1 MASFWRHY
9 RSNPPLIRRAETLIM
24 PQYFIER
31 PVFAWVIAI
40 MIVIAGLIAIPQ
52 LPVSRYPAIAP
63 PSVSI
68 YASYPGATPQVIN
81 DSVTSLIEREIS
93 GAKNV
98 LYFDSSADSSGS
110 TTVTV
115 TFKPGTD
122 AELAQMDIQNRLKA
136 VEPRLPEAVR
146 RAGLSVESASSGFLM
161 IVSLKSK
168 DGAIDALALDDY
180 LVRNIAPELKRV
192 SGVGRVQ
199 SFGSEAAMR
208 IWVDPTRLLAHS
220 ISMAEVTH
228 AIQSQNLQVAP
239 GRLGDAPTV
248 PGQKVSVPLNVKGQ
262 LQTVDEF
269 SDIVI
274 RSNPDGSRLI
284 LGDIARIEVGSQSW
298 SFAIL
303 DGGKPATAA
312 AIQVTPGAN
321 AVSTSSGVRA
331 RMAELSLTIPAG
343 IEYAISYDT
352 APFVKVSIQKVA
364 QTLAEAMVLVFL
376 IMLLFLQNI
385 RYTLIP
391 AIVAPIALLG
401 TFAVMLALGYSIN
414 VLTMFGMVLA
424 IGIIVDDAIVVVE
437 NVERLMATEGL
448 SPREATRKAM
458 GEITGAVIGI
468 TLVLTA
474 VLLPMG
480 FASGSV
486 GAIYRQFTVSMAVS
500 VAFSAFLALSLTPA
514 LCASLLKPIDPGHR
528 QRNGLFGWFNRSFDR
543 LTESYSGWVARLVQ
557 RTGRTMLVYVTIVG
571 AVAYGYGTLATAFVP
586 EEDQGSFM
594 TSITLPAEATA
605 ERTRDVVDL
614 LERHVQTRP
623 DIVNNLTIMGFGFS
637 GSGTNTAMSFT
648 SLKDWDKRSGS
659 VDDEVNL
666 ATEAMAAAP
675 EGEILSMKPPAIDE
689 LGTTSGFAL
698 RLQDRANH
706 GGTALS
712 VAAAQL
718 TQLASENKLLSDVRV
733 DGLPDGQS
741 VTLVVDR
748 QKASALGVAYTTI
761 SDTLSGSIGSTY
773 VNDFPRDGRLQQVI
787 VQAEP
792 KSRMQVDDILNLHV
806 RSDAGKM
813 VQLSEIVTAEW
824 STIPLQVTRY
834 NGYPSISL
842 SGSAAKGVSS
852 GKAMDE
858 IEQLALKL
866 PKGFAV
872 EWTGQ
877 SLQERQSGAQA
888 PMLMAFSF
896 LIVFLVLSAL
906 YESWTIPLSVMLVV
920 PLGMLGAVIAVHLR
934 GLENDVFFKV
944 GLITLIGLSAK
955 NAVLIVE
962 FARKRQRDGLGLA
975 AAVVEAARLRLR
987 PIAMTSLAF
996 TLGVVPLV
1004 IASGAS
1010 SETQNAIGTGLFGGM
1025 ISGTVLA
1032 VLFVP
1037 AFYVIVTRFTRSLR
1051 RSSALSGNG

>member
-1 MASFWRHY
+1 
-9 RSNPPLIRRAETLIM
+9 M
-24 PQYFIER
+24 PQFFIER

-40 MIVIAGLIAIPQ
+40 LIVIAGLIAIPQ

-68 YASYPGATPQVIN
+68 YATYTGATPQVIN

-110 TTVTV
+110 SNVTV

-122 AELAQMDIQNRLKA
+122 PELAQVDIQNRLKA

-168 DGAIDALALDDY
+168 DGTIDALSLDDY
-180 LVRNIAPELKRV
+180 LVRTIAPELKRV

-208 IWVDPTRLLAHS
+208 VWIDPVRLLAHS
-220 ISMAEVTH
+220 ISMAEVTQ

-248 PGQKVSVPLNVKGQ
+248 PGQKVSVPLSIKGQ
-262 LQTVDEF
+262 LRTAEEF
-269 SDIVI
+269 ADVI
-274 RSNPDGSRLI
+274 LRSNPDGSRLT
-284 LGDIARIEVGSQSW
+284 LGELARIEVGSQSS

-303 DGGKPATAA
+303 DGGQPATAA

-321 AVSTSSGVRA
+321 AVSTSSGIRA
-331 RMAELSLTIPAG
+331 RLAELSLTMPAG

-480 FASGSV
+480 LASGSV

-500 VAFSAFLALSLTPA
+500 IVFSAFLALSLTPA
-514 LCASLLKPIDPGHR
+514 LCASLLKPIERGHH
-528 QRNGLFGWFNRSFDR
+528 QRKGLFGWFNRGFDR
-543 LTESYSGWVARLVQ
+543 LTERYTGWIARLVHK
-557 RTGRTMLVYVTIVG
+557 TGRTMLVYGAIVG
-571 AVAYGYGTLATAFVP
+571 AVAYGYGALATAFVP

-594 TSITLPAEATA
+594 TSFTLPAEATA
-605 ERTRDVVDL
+605 ERTRDIVDL
-614 LERHVQTRP
+614 FEKHVQTRP
-623 DIVNNLTIMGFGFS
+623 NIVNNLTIMGFGFS
-637 GSGTNTAMSFT
+637 GSGANTAMAFT
-648 SLKDWDKRSGS
+648 SLKEWDKRSTRI
-659 VDDEVNL
+659 DDEVNA

-675 EGEILSMKPPAIDE
+675 EGEVLSMKPPAIDE
-689 LGTTSGFAL
+689 LGTSSGFTL

-706 GGTALS
+706 GEQALAE
-712 VAAAQL
+712 AAAQL
-718 TQLASENKLLSDVRV
+718 TQLASRNTQLRDVRV
-733 DGLPDGQS
+733 DGLPTGPS

-748 QKASALGVAYTTI
+748 EKASALGVAYTTI
-761 SDTLSGSIGSTY
+761 SDTLSGAVGSTY
-773 VNDFPRDGRLQQVI
+773 VNDFPRNGRLQQVI

-792 KSRMQVDDILNLHV
+792 ASRMQVDDVLHLHV
-806 RSDAGKM
+806 RNDAGKM

-834 NGYPSISL
+834 NGYPSLSL
-842 SGSAAKGVSS
+842 SGSAARGVSS

-858 IEQLALKL
+858 LQQLALKL
-866 PKGFAV
+866 PKGFAI

-896 LIVFLVLSAL
+896 LIVFLVLAAL

-920 PLGMLGAVIAVHLR
+920 PLGILGAVIAVHLR
-934 GLENDVFFKV
+934 GLDNDVFFKV

-975 AAVVEAARLRLR
+975 DAVVEAARLRLR
-987 PIAMTSLAF
+987 PIVMTSLAF

-1032 VLFVP
+1032 VFFVP
-1037 AFYVIVTRFTRSLR
+1037 AFFVVVTRLAIR
-1051 RSSALSGNG
+1051 REPYPAPDGNREPAE

>member
-1 MASFWRHY
+1 
-9 RSNPPLIRRAETLIM
+9 M
-24 PQYFIER
+24 PQFFIDR

-52 LPVSRYPAIAP
+52 LPVSRFPTIAP

-68 YASYPGATPQVIN
+68 YATYTGATPQVIN

-93 GAKNV
+93 GVKNV

-110 TTVTV
+110 TTITV

-122 AELAQMDIQNRLKA
+122 PELAQVDIQNRLKV
-136 VEPRLPEAVR
+136 VEPRLPEPVR
-146 RAGLSVESASSGFLM
+146 RAGLSVEAASSGFLM
-161 IVSLKSK
+161 IVSVKST
-168 DGAIDALALDDY
+168 DGTIDALRLDDY

-192 SGVGRVQ
+192 AGVGRVQ

-208 IWVDPTRLLAHS
+208 IWVDPMRLLAHS
-220 ISMAEVTH
+220 ISMAEVTQ
-228 AIQSQNLQVAP
+228 AIQSQNIQVTP
-239 GRLGDAPTV
+239 GRLGDTPTV
-248 PGQKVSVPLNVKGQ
+248 PGQKVSVPLNVTGQ
-262 LQTVDEF
+262 LQTPEEF
-269 SDIVI
+269 AEVTI
-274 RSNPDGSRLI
+274 RSSPDGSRLT
-284 LGDIARIEVGSQSW
+284 LGDIARIEVGSQSS

-312 AIQVTPGAN
+312 AIQMMPGAN

-331 RMAELSLTIPAG
+331 RLAELALTMPAG

-352 APFVKVSIQKVA
+352 APFVKVSIQKVV
-364 QTLAEAMVLVFL
+364 QTLVEAMVLVFL

-401 TFAVMLALGYSIN
+401 TFAVMLAIGYSIN

-437 NVERLMATEGL
+437 NVERLMTTEGL

-458 GEITGAVIGI
+458 TEITGAVIGI

-474 VLLPMG
+474 VFLPMG

-500 VAFSAFLALSLTPA
+500 ILFSAFLALSLTPA
-514 LCASLLKPIDPGHR
+514 LCATLLKPAKHGHL
-528 QRNGLFGWFNRSFDR
+528 QRKGVFGSFNRGFSR
-543 LTESYSGWVARLVQ
+543 LTERYTGWITGLVQ
-557 RTGRTMLVYVTIVG
+557 KTGRVMLVYLTILG
-571 AVAYGYGTLATAFVP
+571 AVAYGYTTLATTFVP

-594 TSITLPAEATA
+594 TSFTLPAEATA
-605 ERTRDVVDL
+605 ERTRDVVNL
-614 LERHVQTRP
+614 FEKHVQTRP

-637 GSGTNTAMSFT
+637 GSGPNTAMSFT
-648 SLKDWDKRSGS
+648 TMKDWDERTTS
-659 VDDEVNL
+659 VDDEVNA
-666 ATEAMAAAP
+666 ATIAVAGAD
-675 EGEILSMKPPAIDE
+675 EGEIFSLKPPAIDE
-689 LGTTSGFAL
+689 LGTTSGFSL

-706 GGTALS
+706 GEKALAA
-712 VAAAQL
+712 AAAQL
-718 TQLASENKLLSDVRV
+718 TQLASKSKLLSDVRV
-733 DGLPDGQS
+733 DGLPSGPS
-741 VTLVVDR
+741 VTLKVDR
-748 QKASALGVAYTTI
+748 QKASALGVEYSMI
-761 SDTLSGSIGSTY
+761 SDTLSGAVGSTY
-773 VNDFPRDGRLQQVI
+773 VNDFPHDGRLQQVI
-787 VQAEP
+787 LQAEP
-792 KSRMQVDDILNLHV
+792 ASRMQLDDILNLHV
-806 RSDAGKM
+806 RSGTGNM
-813 VQLSEIVTAEW
+813 VRLSEIVTPEW

-834 NGYPSISL
+834 NGYPSTSL
-842 SGSAAKGVSS
+842 SGSSAQGVSS

-858 IEQLALKL
+858 IEQLALQL

-896 LIVFLVLSAL
+896 LIVFLVLAAL
-906 YESWTIPLSVMLVV
+906 YESWKVPLSVMLVV
-920 PLGMLGAVIAVHLR
+920 PLGVLGAIIAVHLR

-962 FARKRQRDGLGLA
+962 FARKRQMDGQGLVE
-975 AAVVEAARLRLR
+975 AVVESARLRLR
-987 PIAMTSLAF
+987 PIVMTSLAF

-1032 VLFVP
+1032 VMFVP
-1037 AFYVIVTRFTRSLR
+1037 IFHVFVTRLGR
-1051 RSSALSGNG
+1051 RRQQQRTLGNEA

>member
-1 MASFWRHY
+1 
-9 RSNPPLIRRAETLIM
+9 M
-24 PQYFIER
+24 PQFFIER

-40 MIVIAGLIAIPQ
+40 MIVIAGLVAIPQ

-68 YASYPGATPQVIN
+68 FASYPGATPQVIN
-81 DSVTSLIEREIS
+81 DSVTSVIEREIS

-115 TFKPGTD
+115 TFKPGTNP
-122 AELAQMDIQNRLKA
+122 ELAQVDIQNRLKA
-136 VEPRLPEAVR
+136 VEARLPEAVR
-146 RAGLSVESASSGFLM
+146 RGGLSVESASSGFLM

-168 DGAIDALALDDY
+168 DGSIDALALDDY

-208 IWVDPTRLLAHS
+208 IWVDPARMLAHS
-220 ISMAEVTH
+220 ISMAEVTQ

-248 PGQKVSVPLNVKGQ
+248 PGQKVTVPLNVRGQ

-269 SDIVI
+269 SGII
-274 RSNPDGSRLI
+274 LRSNSDGSRLT
-284 LGDIARIEVGSQSW
+284 LGEIARIEIGAQAS

-321 AVSTSSGVRA
+321 AVSTSNGVRA
-331 RMAELSLTIPAG
+331 RLAELSLTMPAG

-437 NVERLMATEGL
+437 NVERLMAKEGL

-480 FASGSV
+480 LASGSV

-500 VAFSAFLALSLTPA
+500 IAFSAFLALSLTPA
-514 LCASLLKPIDPGHR
+514 LCASLLKPIDPAHH
-528 QRNGLFGWFNRSFDR
+528 QRKGLFGWFNRGFDR
-543 LTESYSGWVARLVQ
+543 LTEGYTDWVKCLVQ
-557 RTGRTMLVYVTIVG
+557 KTGRTMLVYLAIVG
-571 AVAYGYGTLATAFVP
+571 AVAYGYSTLATAFVP

-605 ERTRDVVDL
+605 GRTRDVVNL
-614 LERHVQTRP
+614 FEQHVQTRP

-637 GSGTNTAMSFT
+637 GSGTNTAMAFT

-659 VDDEVNL
+659 VDDEVNA
-666 ATEAMAAAP
+666 ATEAMSAAP
-675 EGEILSMKPPAIDE
+675 EGEVLSMKPPAIDE
-689 LGTTSGFAL
+689 LGTTSGFSL
-698 RLQDRANH
+698 RLQDRASH
-706 GGTALS
+706 GEKALGE
-712 VAAAQL
+712 AAAQL
-718 TQLASENKLLSDVRV
+718 TQLASQNKLLNDVRV
-733 DGLPDGQS
+733 DGLPNGPS

-748 QKASALGVAYTTI
+748 QKASALGVGYSTI
-761 SDTLSGSIGSTY
+761 SDTLSGSVGSTY

-792 KSRMQVDDILNLHV
+792 NSRMQVEDILNLHV
-806 RSDAGKM
+806 RSDSGKM

-834 NGYPSISL
+834 NGYPSLSL
-842 SGSAAKGVSS
+842 SGSAGKGVSS
-852 GKAMDE
+852 SKAMDE
-858 IEQLALKL
+858 VEQLALKL
-866 PKGFAV
+866 PKGFAI

-896 LIVFLVLSAL
+896 VIVFLVLAAL

-920 PLGMLGAVIAVHLR
+920 PLGILGAVIAVHLR

-975 AAVVEAARLRLR
+975 DAVVEAARLRLR
-987 PIAMTSLAF
+987 PIVMTSLAF

-1025 ISGTVLA
+1025 ISGTALA
-1032 VLFVP
+1032 VVFVP
-1037 AFYVIVTRFTRSLR
+1037 VFYMTIMRPIRPLKVQAG
-1051 RSSALSGNG
+1051 SATTATLQD

>member
-1 MASFWRHY
+1 
-9 RSNPPLIRRAETLIM
+9 M
-24 PQYFIER
+24 PQFFIER

-40 MIVIAGLIAIPQ
+40 MIVIAGLVAIPQ

-68 YASYPGATPQVIN
+68 FASYPGATPQVIN
-81 DSVTSLIEREIS
+81 DSVTSVIEREIS

-115 TFKPGTD
+115 TFKPGTNP
-122 AELAQMDIQNRLKA
+122 ELAQVDVQNRLKA
-136 VEPRLPEAVR
+136 VESRLPEVVR
-146 RAGLSVESASSGFLM
+146 RGGLSVESASSGFLM

-168 DGAIDALALDDY
+168 DGSIDALALDDY

-220 ISMAEVTH
+220 ISMAEVTQ

-248 PGQKVSVPLNVKGQ
+248 PGQKVTVPLNVRGQ

-269 SDIVI
+269 SGII
-274 RSNPDGSRLI
+274 LRSNPDGSRLT
-284 LGDIARIEVGSQSW
+284 LGEVARIEIGAQSS

-321 AVSTSSGVRA
+321 AVTTSNGVRA
-331 RMAELSLTIPAG
+331 RLAELSLTLPAG

-437 NVERLMATEGL
+437 NVERLMAKEGL

-458 GEITGAVIGI
+458 SEITGAVIGI

-480 FASGSV
+480 LASGSV

-500 VAFSAFLALSLTPA
+500 IAFSAFLALSLTPA
-514 LCASLLKPIDPGHR
+514 LCASLLKPIDPTHH
-528 QRNGLFGWFNRSFDR
+528 QRKGLFGWFNQGFDR
-543 LTESYSGWVARLVQ
+543 LTEGYTGWITRLVQ
-557 RTGRTMLVYVTIVG
+557 KTGRTMLLYLAIVG
-571 AVAYGYGTLATAFVP
+571 AVAYGYSTLATAFVP
-586 EEDQGSFM
+586 DEDQGSFM

-614 LERHVQTRP
+614 FEKHIQTRP
-623 DIVNNLTIMGFGFS
+623 DVVNNLTIMGFGFS
-637 GSGTNTAMSFT
+637 GSGTNTAMAFT
-648 SLKDWDKRSGS
+648 SLKDWDKRSRS
-659 VDDEVNL
+659 VDDEVNA

-675 EGEILSMKPPAIDE
+675 EGEVLSMKPPSIDE
-689 LGTTSGFAL
+689 LGTTSGFSL

-706 GGTALS
+706 GEKALGE
-712 VAAAQL
+712 AAAQL
-718 TQLASENKLLSDVRV
+718 TQLASQNKLLSDVRV
-733 DGLPDGQS
+733 DGLPNGPS

-761 SDTLSGSIGSTY
+761 SDTLSGSVGSTY
-773 VNDFPRDGRLQQVI
+773 VNDFPRDGLLQQVI

-806 RSDAGKM
+806 RSDSGKM
-813 VQLSEIVTAEW
+813 VQLSEILTAEW

-834 NGYPSISL
+834 NGYPSLSL
-842 SGSAAKGVSS
+842 SGSAGKGVSS

-896 LIVFLVLSAL
+896 LIVFLVLAAL

-920 PLGMLGAVIAVHLR
+920 PLGILGAVIAVHLR

-975 AAVVEAARLRLR
+975 DAVVDAARLRLR
-987 PIAMTSLAF
+987 PIVMTSLAF

-1025 ISGTVLA
+1025 ISGTALA
-1032 VLFVP
+1032 VVFVP
-1037 AFYVIVTRFTRSLR
+1037 VFYMTIMRPIRPLKVQAG
-1051 RSSALSGNG
+1051 SATTATLQD

>member
-1 MASFWRHY
+1 
-9 RSNPPLIRRAETLIM
+9 M
-24 PQYFIER
+24 PQFFIER

-40 MIVIAGLIAIPQ
+40 MIVIAGLVAIPQ

-68 YASYPGATPQVIN
+68 FASYPGATPQVIN
-81 DSVTSLIEREIS
+81 DSVTSVIEREIS

-115 TFKPGTD
+115 TFKPGTNP
-122 AELAQMDIQNRLKA
+122 ELAQVDIQNRLKA
-136 VEPRLPEAVR
+136 VESRLPEAVR
-146 RAGLSVESASSGFLM
+146 RGGLSVESASSGFLM

-168 DGAIDALALDDY
+168 DGSIDALALDDY

-208 IWVDPTRLLAHS
+208 IWVDPARLLAHS
-220 ISMAEVTH
+220 ISMAEVTQ

-248 PGQKVSVPLNVKGQ
+248 PGQKVTVPLDVRGQ

-269 SDIVI
+269 SDII
-274 RSNPDGSRLI
+274 LRSNPDGSRLT
-284 LGDIARIEVGSQSW
+284 LGEIARIEIGAQSS

-303 DGGKPATAA
+303 DGGKSATAA

-321 AVSTSSGVRA
+321 AVTTSNGVRA
-331 RMAELSLTIPAG
+331 RLAELSLTLPAG

-364 QTLAEAMVLVFL
+364 QTLAEAMALVFL

-437 NVERLMATEGL
+437 NVERLMAKEGL
-448 SPREATRKAM
+448 SPRDATRKAM

-480 FASGSV
+480 LASGSV

-500 VAFSAFLALSLTPA
+500 IAFSAFLALSLTPA
-514 LCASLLKPIDPGHR
+514 LCASLLKPIDAAQNR
-528 QRNGLFGWFNRSFDR
+528 RKGLFGWFNRGFDR
-543 LTESYSGWVARLVQ
+543 LTEGYTGWVTRLVQ
-557 RTGRTMLVYVTIVG
+557 KTGRTMLVYVAIVG

-605 ERTRDVVDL
+605 ERTQNVVDL
-614 LERHVQTRP
+614 FEKHAQTRP

-637 GSGTNTAMSFT
+637 GSGTNTAMAFT
-648 SLKDWDKRSGS
+648 SLRDWDKRSGS
-659 VDDEVNL
+659 VDDEVNA
-666 ATEAMAAAP
+666 ATEAMVAVP
-675 EGEILSMKPPAIDE
+675 EGEVFSMKPPAIDE

-698 RLQDRANH
+698 RLQDRTNH
-706 GGTALS
+706 GEQALAE
-712 VAAAQL
+712 AAAQL
-718 TQLASENKLLSDVRV
+718 TQLASQNKLLSDVRV
-733 DGLPDGQS
+733 DGLPNGPS

-748 QKASALGVAYTTI
+748 EKASALGVAYTTI
-761 SDTLSGSIGSTY
+761 SDTLGGSVGSIY
-773 VNDFPRDGRLQQVI
+773 VNDFPRNGRLQQVI

-792 KSRMQVDDILNLHV
+792 RSRMQVDDILNLHV

-813 VQLSEIVTAEW
+813 VQLSEIVSAEW

-834 NGYPSISL
+834 NGYPSLSL

-858 IEQLALKL
+858 MEQLALKL
-866 PKGFAV
+866 PKGFTV

-877 SLQERQSGAQA
+877 SLQERQSGTQA

-896 LIVFLVLSAL
+896 LIVFLVLAAL

-920 PLGMLGAVIAVHLR
+920 PLGILGAVIAVHLR

-962 FARKRQRDGLGLA
+962 FARKRQSDGLGLIE
-975 AAVVEAARLRLR
+975 AVVEAARLRLR
-987 PIAMTSLAF
+987 PIVMTSLAF

-1032 VLFVP
+1032 LIFVP
-1037 AFYVIVTRFTRSLR
+1037 IFYVVVIRFTRRLR
-1051 RSSALSGNG
+1051 RSSTLRVNG

>member
-1 MASFWRHY
+1 
-9 RSNPPLIRRAETLIM
+9 M
-24 PQYFIER
+24 PQFFIER

-40 MIVIAGLIAIPQ
+40 MIVIAGLVASPQ

-68 YASYPGATPQVIN
+68 FASYPGATPQVIN
-81 DSVTSLIEREIS
+81 DSVTSVIEREIS

-115 TFKPGTD
+115 TFKPGTNP
-122 AELAQMDIQNRLKA
+122 ELAQVDVQNRLKA
-136 VEPRLPEAVR
+136 VESRLPEVVR
-146 RAGLSVESASSGFLM
+146 RGGLSVESASSGFLM

-168 DGAIDALALDDY
+168 DGSIDALALDDY

-208 IWVDPTRLLAHS
+208 IWVDPARLLAHS
-220 ISMAEVTH
+220 LSMAEVTQ

-248 PGQKVSVPLNVKGQ
+248 PGQKVTVPLNVRGQ

-269 SDIVI
+269 SGII
-274 RSNPDGSRLI
+274 LRSNPDGSRLT
-284 LGDIARIEVGSQSW
+284 LGEIARIEIGAQSS

-321 AVSTSSGVRA
+321 AVTTSNGVRA
-331 RMAELSLTIPAG
+331 RLAELSLTLPAG

-364 QTLAEAMVLVFL
+364 QTLAEAMLLVFL

-391 AIVAPIALLG
+391 AVVAPIALLG

-437 NVERLMATEGL
+437 NVERLMAKEGL
-448 SPREATRKAM
+448 SPLEATRKAM
-458 GEITGAVIGI
+458 SEITGAVIGI

-480 FASGSV
+480 LASGSV

-500 VAFSAFLALSLTPA
+500 IAFSAFLALSLTPA
-514 LCASLLKPIDPGHR
+514 LCATLLKPIDPTHHHR
-528 QRNGLFGWFNRSFDR
+528 KGLFGWFNQGFDR
-543 LTESYSGWVARLVQ
+543 LTEGYADWVKRLVQ
-557 RTGRTMLVYVTIVG
+557 KTGRTMLVYLAIVG
-571 AVAYGYGTLATAFVP
+571 AVAYGYSTLATAFVP

-594 TSITLPAEATA
+594 TSITLPAEATV
-605 ERTRDVVDL
+605 ERIRDVVDL
-614 LERHVQTRP
+614 FEKHIQTRP
-623 DIVNNLTIMGFGFS
+623 DVVNNLTIMGFGFS
-637 GSGTNTAMSFT
+637 GSGTNTAMAFT

-659 VDDEVNL
+659 VDDEVNA
-666 ATEAMAAAP
+666 ATEAMSAAP
-675 EGEILSMKPPAIDE
+675 EGEVLSMKPPAIDE
-689 LGTTSGFAL
+689 LGTTSGFSL
-698 RLQDRANH
+698 RLQDRASH
-706 GGTALS
+706 GEKALGE
-712 VAAAQL
+712 AAAQL
-718 TQLASENKLLSDVRV
+718 TQLASQNKLLNDVRV
-733 DGLPDGQS
+733 DGLPNGPS

-748 QKASALGVAYTTI
+748 QKASALGVGYSTI
-761 SDTLSGSIGSTY
+761 SDTLSGSVGSTY

-792 KSRMQVDDILNLHV
+792 NSRMQVEDILNLHV
-806 RSDAGKM
+806 RSDSGKM
-813 VQLSEIVTAEW
+813 VQLSEILTAEW

-834 NGYPSISL
+834 NGYPSLSL

-896 LIVFLVLSAL
+896 LIVFLVLAAL

-920 PLGMLGAVIAVHLR
+920 PLGILGAVIAVHLR

-975 AAVVEAARLRLR
+975 DAVVDAARLRLR
-987 PIAMTSLAF
+987 PIVMTSLAF

-1025 ISGTVLA
+1025 ISGTALA
-1032 VLFVP
+1032 VVFVP
-1037 AFYVIVTRFTRSLR
+1037 VFYMTIMRPIRPLKVQAG
-1051 RSSALSGNG
+1051 SATTATLQD

>member
-1 MASFWRHY
+1 
-9 RSNPPLIRRAETLIM
+9 M
-24 PQYFIER
+24 PQFFIER

-40 MIVIAGLIAIPQ
+40 LIVIAGLIAIPQ

-68 YASYPGATPQVIN
+68 YATYTGATPQVIN

-110 TTVTV
+110 SNVTV

-122 AELAQMDIQNRLKA
+122 PELAQVDIQNRLKA

-168 DGAIDALALDDY
+168 DGTIDALSLDDY
-180 LVRNIAPELKRV
+180 LVRTIAPELKRV

-208 IWVDPTRLLAHS
+208 IWIDPVRLLAHS
-220 ISMAEVTH
+220 ISMAEVTQ

-248 PGQKVSVPLNVKGQ
+248 PGQKVSVPLNIKGQ
-262 LQTVDEF
+262 LRTAEEF
-269 SDIVI
+269 ADVI
-274 RSNPDGSRLI
+274 LRSNPDGSRLT
-284 LGDIARIEVGSQSW
+284 LGEIARIEVGSQSS

-303 DGGKPATAA
+303 DGGQPATAA

-331 RMAELSLTIPAG
+331 RLAELSLTMPAG

-480 FASGSV
+480 LASGSV

-500 VAFSAFLALSLTPA
+500 IVFSAFLALSLTPA
-514 LCASLLKPIDPGHR
+514 LCASLLKPIERGHH
-528 QRNGLFGWFNRSFDR
+528 QRKGLFGWFNRGFDR
-543 LTESYSGWVARLVQ
+543 LTERYTGWITRLVHK
-557 RTGRTMLVYVTIVG
+557 TGRTMLVYGAIVG

-594 TSITLPAEATA
+594 TSFTLPAEATA
-605 ERTRDVVDL
+605 ERTRDIVDL
-614 LERHVQTRP
+614 FEKHVQTRP
-623 DIVNNLTIMGFGFS
+623 NIVNNLTIMGFGFS
-637 GSGTNTAMSFT
+637 GSGANTAMAFT
-648 SLKDWDKRSGS
+648 SLKEWDKRSTRI
-659 VDDEVNL
+659 DDEVNA

-675 EGEILSMKPPAIDE
+675 EGEVLSMKPPAIDE
-689 LGTTSGFAL
+689 LGTSSGFTL

-706 GGTALS
+706 GEQALAE
-712 VAAAQL
+712 AAAQL
-718 TQLASENKLLSDVRV
+718 TQLASRNTQLRDVRV
-733 DGLPDGQS
+733 DGLPNGPS

-748 QKASALGVAYTTI
+748 EKASALGVAYTTI
-761 SDTLSGSIGSTY
+761 SDTLSGAVGSTY
-773 VNDFPRDGRLQQVI
+773 VNDFPRNGRLQQVI

-792 KSRMQVDDILNLHV
+792 ASRMQVDDVLHLHV

-834 NGYPSISL
+834 NGYPSLSL
-842 SGSAAKGVSS
+842 SGSAARGVSS

-858 IEQLALKL
+858 LQQLALKL
-866 PKGFAV
+866 PKGFAI

-896 LIVFLVLSAL
+896 LIVFLVLAAL

-920 PLGMLGAVIAVHLR
+920 PLGILGAVIAVHLR
-934 GLENDVFFKV
+934 GLDNDVFFKV

-975 AAVVEAARLRLR
+975 DAVVEAARLRLR
-987 PIAMTSLAF
+987 PIVMTSLAF

-1032 VLFVP
+1032 VFFVP
-1037 AFYVIVTRFTRSLR
+1037 AFFVVVTRLALR
-1051 RSSALSGNG
+1051 REPYPAPAGNRKPAE

>member
-1 MASFWRHY
+1 
-9 RSNPPLIRRAETLIM
+9 M
-24 PQYFIER
+24 PQFFIER

-40 MIVIAGLIAIPQ
+40 MIVIAGLVAIPQ

-68 YASYPGATPQVIN
+68 FASYPGATPQVIN
-81 DSVTSLIEREIS
+81 DSVTSVIEREIS

-115 TFKPGTD
+115 TFKPGTNP
-122 AELAQMDIQNRLKA
+122 ELAQVDVQNRLKA
-136 VEPRLPEAVR
+136 VESRLPEVVR
-146 RAGLSVESASSGFLM
+146 RGGLSVESASSGFLM

-168 DGAIDALALDDY
+168 DGSIDALALDDY

-208 IWVDPTRLLAHS
+208 IWVDPARLLAHS
-220 ISMAEVTH
+220 LSMAEVTQ

-248 PGQKVSVPLNVKGQ
+248 PGQKVTVPLNVRGQ

-269 SDIVI
+269 SGII
-274 RSNPDGSRLI
+274 LRSNPDGSRLT
-284 LGDIARIEVGSQSW
+284 LGEIARIEIGAQSS

-321 AVSTSSGVRA
+321 AVTTSNGVRA
-331 RMAELSLTIPAG
+331 RLAELFLTLPAG

-437 NVERLMATEGL
+437 NVERLMAKEGL

-480 FASGSV
+480 LAAGSV

-500 VAFSAFLALSLTPA
+500 IAFSAFLALSLTPA
-514 LCASLLKPIDPGHR
+514 LCASLLKPIDPAHH
-528 QRNGLFGWFNRSFDR
+528 QRKGLFSWFNQGFDR
-543 LTESYSGWVARLVQ
+543 LTEGYTGWITRLVQ
-557 RTGRTMLVYVTIVG
+557 KTGRTMLVYLAIVG
-571 AVAYGYGTLATAFVP
+571 AVAYGYSTLATAFVP

-605 ERTRDVVDL
+605 GRTRDVVNL
-614 LERHVQTRP
+614 FEQHVQTRP

-637 GSGTNTAMSFT
+637 GSGTNTAMAFT
-648 SLKDWDKRSGS
+648 SLKDWDERSRS
-659 VDDEVNL
+659 VDDEVNA
-666 ATEAMAAAP
+666 ATEAMATAP
-675 EGEILSMKPPAIDE
+675 EGEVLSMKPPSIDE

-698 RLQDRANH
+698 RLQDRASH
-706 GGTALS
+706 GEKALGE
-712 VAAAQL
+712 AAAQL
-718 TQLASENKLLSDVRV
+718 TQLASQNKLLNDVRV
-733 DGLPDGQS
+733 DGLPNGPS

-748 QKASALGVAYTTI
+748 QKASALGVGYSTI
-761 SDTLSGSIGSTY
+761 SDTLSGSVGSTY

-792 KSRMQVDDILNLHV
+792 NSRMQVEDILNLHV
-806 RSDAGKM
+806 RSESGKM

-834 NGYPSISL
+834 NGYPSLSL
-842 SGSAAKGVSS
+842 SGSAGKGVSS

-858 IEQLALKL
+858 VEQLALKL

-888 PMLMAFSF
+888 PMLMVFSF
-896 LIVFLVLSAL
+896 LIVFLVLAAL

-920 PLGMLGAVIAVHLR
+920 PLGILGAVIAVHLR

-975 AAVVEAARLRLR
+975 DAVVDAARLRLR
-987 PIAMTSLAF
+987 PIVMTSLAF

-1025 ISGTVLA
+1025 ISGTALA
-1032 VLFVP
+1032 VVFVP
-1037 AFYVIVTRFTRSLR
+1037 VFYMTIMRPIRPLKVQAG
-1051 RSSALSGNG
+1051 SATTATLQD

>member
-1 MASFWRHY
+1 
-9 RSNPPLIRRAETLIM
+9 M
-24 PQYFIER
+24 PQFFIER

-81 DSVTSLIEREIS
+81 DSVTSLIEREVS

-122 AELAQMDIQNRLKA
+122 AELAQVDIQNRLKA

-220 ISMAEVTH
+220 VSMAEVIQ

-248 PGQKVSVPLNVKGQ
+248 PGQKVSVPLNVEGQ
-262 LQTVDEF
+262 LQTVNEF
-269 SDIVI
+269 SDIVL
-274 RSNPDGSRLI
+274 RSNPDGSHLT
-284 LGDIARIEVGSQSW
+284 LGDVARIEVGSQSS

-331 RMAELSLTIPAG
+331 RLAELSLNMPAG

-480 FASGSV
+480 FASGAV

-514 LCASLLKPIDPGHR
+514 LCASLLKPIDSGHD
-528 QRNGLFGWFNRSFDR
+528 QRNGLFGWFNRGFDR
-543 LTESYSGWVARLVQ
+543 LTEGYTGWVARLVQ

-614 LERHVQTRP
+614 LEKHVQTRP

-637 GSGTNTAMSFT
+637 GSGSNTAMSFT

-706 GGTALS
+706 GEIAFS
-712 VAAAQL
+712 AAAAQL
-718 TQLASENKLLSDVRV
+718 TKLASESTLLSDVRV
-733 DGLPDGQS
+733 DGLPNGPS

-761 SDTLSGSIGSTY
+761 SDTLSGSVGSTY

-787 VQAEP
+787 LQAEP

-834 NGYPSISL
+834 NGYPSLSL

-852 GKAMDE
+852 GEAMDE

-877 SLQERQSGAQA
+877 SLQERQSGTQA

-896 LIVFLVLSAL
+896 LIVFLVLAAL

-920 PLGMLGAVIAVHLR
+920 PLGILGAVIAVHLR

-962 FARKRQRDGLGLA
+962 FARKRQRDGLVLA

-987 PIAMTSLAF
+987 PIVMTSLAF

-1037 AFYVIVTRFTRSLR
+1037 ALYVIVTRFTRWLG
-1051 RSSALSGNG
+1051 RSSALPGNG

>member
-1 MASFWRHY
+1 MAQF
-9 RSNPPLIRRAETLIM
+9 
-24 PQYFIER
+24 FIDR

-40 MIVIAGLIAIPQ
+40 MIAIAGLIAIPQ
-52 LPVSRYPAIAP
+52 LPVSRFPTIAP

-93 GAKNV
+93 GAKNI

-110 TTVTV
+110 TNITV

-122 AELAQMDIQNRLKA
+122 PELAQVDVQNRLKA
-136 VEPRLPEAVR
+136 VEPRLPEPVR
-146 RAGLSVESASSGFLM
+146 RGGLSVESASSGFLM

-168 DGAIDALALDDY
+168 DGSIDALSLDDY

-192 SGVGRVQ
+192 AGVGRVQ

-208 IWVDPTRLLAHS
+208 IWIDPTRLLAHS
-220 ISMAEVTH
+220 ISMAEVTQ
-228 AIQSQNLQVAP
+228 AIQLQNIQVAP

-248 PGQKVSVPLNVKGQ
+248 PGQKVSVPLNVSGQ
-262 LQTVDEF
+262 LQSAEEF
-269 SDIVI
+269 ADVI
-274 RSNPDGSRLI
+274 LRSNPDGSRLT
-284 LGDIARIEVGSQSW
+284 LGDIARIEVGAQS
-298 SFAIL
+298 SGFDIL

-321 AVSTSSGVRA
+321 AVNTSSGVRA
-331 RMAELSLTIPAG
+331 RLSELALTMPEG
-343 IEYAISYDT
+343 IDYAISYDT

-364 QTLAEAMVLVFL
+364 QTLVEAMVLVFL

-401 TFAVMLALGYSIN
+401 TFAVMLAIGYSIN

-437 NVERLMATEGL
+437 NVERLMAKEGL

-458 GEITGAVIGI
+458 GEISSAVIGI

-474 VLLPMG
+474 VFLPMG

-500 VAFSAFLALSLTPA
+500 ILFSAFLALSLTPA
-514 LCASLLKPIDPGHR
+514 LCATLLKPVDRDHH
-528 QRNGLFGWFNRSFDR
+528 QRKGVFGRFNRGFDR
-543 LTESYSGWVARLVQ
+543 LTQRYTGWIAGLVQ
-557 RTGRTMLVYVTIVG
+557 KTGRVMLVYLTILG
-571 AVAYGYGTLATAFVP
+571 AVAYGYVTLATAFVP

-594 TSITLPAEATA
+594 TSFTLPAEATA

-614 LERHVQTRP
+614 FEKHVRTRP

-637 GSGTNTAMSFT
+637 GSGPNTAMSFT
-648 SLKDWDKRSGS
+648 TMKDWDQRSTN
-659 VDDEVNL
+659 VDEELN
-666 ATEAMAAAP
+666 AAAQAMAAAN
-675 EGEILSMKPPAIDE
+675 EGEIFSLKPPAIEE
-689 LGTTSGFAL
+689 LGTTSGFSL

-706 GGTALS
+706 GEKALAA
-712 VAAAQL
+712 AAAQI
-718 TQLASENKLLSDVRV
+718 TELASQSKLLSDVRV
-733 DGLPDGQS
+733 DGLPSGPS
-741 VTLVVDR
+741 VTLEIDR
-748 QKASALGVAYTTI
+748 QKAAAFGVAYSTI
-761 SDTLSGSIGSTY
+761 SDTLSGAVGSTY
-773 VNDFPRDGRLQQVI
+773 VNDFPHDGRLQQVI
-787 VQAEP
+787 IQAEP
-792 KSRMQVDDILNLHV
+792 ASRMQVDDVLNLHV
-806 RSDAGKM
+806 RSDSGKM
-813 VQLSEIVTAEW
+813 VRLSEIVTPKW
-824 STIPLQVTRY
+824 STIPLQVARY
-834 NGYPSISL
+834 NGYPSTSL
-842 SGSAAKGVSS
+842 SGAAAKGVSS

-858 IEQLALKL
+858 LERLALKL

-872 EWTGQ
+872 EWTGE

-888 PMLMAFSF
+888 PILMVFSF
-896 LIVFLVLSAL
+896 LIVFLVLAAL
-906 YESWTIPLSVMLVV
+906 YESWSVPLSVMLVV
-920 PLGMLGAVIAVHLR
+920 PLGVIGAVIAVHLR

-962 FARKRQRDGLGLA
+962 FARKRHMDGQGLA
-975 AAVVEAARLRLR
+975 EAVVEAARLRLR
-987 PIAMTSLAF
+987 PIVMTSLAF

-1032 VLFVP
+1032 VIFVP
-1037 AFYVIVTRFTRSLR
+1037 VFYVAVTGLTRRTNRPQMLCDES
-1051 RSSALSGNG
+1051 